1 MSERAGSG
9 ATVWFTGLPGAGK
22 TTLSQAVAEL
32 LRSRGVA
39 VQVLD
44 GDELRRGLNAD
55 LGFSRSDRDES
66 VRRAAEVA
74 ALLAGAGIVTL
85 VALVSPYE
93 KGRERARTR
102 HREAGLGFIEVWVST
117 PLAVCLE
124 RDPKGLYAKA
134 QRGEL
139 AAMTGLDDPYECPR
153 EPEMV
158 LPMHNIAVEE
168 AAREVAEVLAQVL
181 PVTHGATLPHRI
193 PR

>member
-1 MSERAGSG
+1 M
-9 ATVWFTGLPGAGK
+9 PGAGK

-32 LRSRGVA
+32 LRSRGVS
-39 VQVLD
+39 VQLLD

-55 LGFSRSDRDES
+55 LGFTRADRDES

-93 KGRERARTR
+93 KGRERARRR
-102 HREAGLGFIEVWVST
+102 HAEAGLGFIEVWVST

-124 RDPKGLYAKA
+124 RDPKGLYARA

-139 AAMTGLDDPYECPR
+139 VAMTGLDDPYECPR
-153 EPEMV
+153 EPEME

-168 AAREVAEVLAQVL
+168 AARKVAAVLE
-181 PVTHGATLPHRI
+181 RI
-193 PR
+193 RPGYPWHSVAP